1 MVPLMSDCIPP
12 PLLGRSAGLLLFANG
27 FGPAV
32 GYAVIGEFKSQNR
45 STMKGKVMK
54 DSPVTHNVISY
65 CCHCKRSTIKL
76 RNGK

>member
-32 GYAVIGEFKSQNR
+32 GYAVIGEFKSQNIYNGR
-45 STMKGKVMK
+45 QK
-54 DSPVTHNVISY
+54 DARFP
-65 CCHCKRSTIKL
+65 CHT
-76 RNGK
+76 